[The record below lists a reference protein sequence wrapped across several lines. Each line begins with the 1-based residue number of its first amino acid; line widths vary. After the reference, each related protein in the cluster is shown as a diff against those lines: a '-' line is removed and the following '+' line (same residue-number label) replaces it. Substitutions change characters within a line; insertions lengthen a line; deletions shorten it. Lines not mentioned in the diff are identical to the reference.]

1 MFNLKNKVAVITGA
15 SRGIGKSIAEFYA
28 KAGAH
33 VTCVSRNRDTLND
46 VVQSI
51 ISNGGS
57 ASINAFD
64 VSNFI
69 EFQNNINE
77 IVVEF
82 GTIDILVNNAGIT
95 IDKLIMRMNEDDWNK
110 VLDVNL
116 KGAFN
121 GIKSVTRIMMKARSG
136 RIINISS
143 VVGLT
148 GNSGQANYAASKAGL
163 IGLSKASAKEL
174 SSRGITVNCIAPGY
188 INTDMT
194 ANITDENKE
203 NLYSQIP
210 LGRIG
215 NPNDIATAAL
225 FLASDEAGYITGQTL
240 TVDGGMVMN

>member
-64 VSNFI
+64 VSNYI

-77 IVVEF
+77 IVKEY

>member
-1 MFNLKNKVAVITGA
+1 MFDLKNKVAVVTGA

-33 VTCVSRNRDTLND
+33 VSCISRNKDTLDD
-46 VVQSI
+46 VVKTI

-57 ASINAFD
+57 ASTNAFD
-64 VSNFI
+64 VSKFI
-69 EFQNNINE
+69 EFQDNINA
-77 IVVEF
+77 IVKEY

-95 IDKLIMRMNEDDWNK
+95 IDKLIMRMNDDDWNK
-110 VLDVNL
+110 VLDINL

-121 GIKSVTRIMMKARSG
+121 GIKSVARTMMKARTG

-194 ANITDENKE
+194 VNITDENKE
-203 NLYSQIP
+203 KLYSQIP

-225 FLASDEAGYITGQTL
+225 FLASDEAGYITGQTI

>member
-1 MFNLKNKVAVITGA
+1 MFSLKNKVAVVTGA
-15 SRGIGKSIAEFYA
+15 SRGLGKEIAKIYA

-33 VTCVSRNRDTLND
+33 VCCVSRNRDTLSNT
-46 VVQSI
+46 VESI
-51 ISNGGS
+51 MSSGGT

-64 VSNFI
+64 VSSFDD
-69 EFQNNINE
+69 FQDNINE
-77 IVVEF
+77 IITEY

-95 IDKLIMRMNEDDWNK
+95 IDKLIIRMNEDDWNK
-110 VLDVNL
+110 VLDINL

-121 GIKSVTRIMMKARSG
+121 GIKSVTRTMMKARFG

-148 GNSGQANYAASKAGL
+148 GNPGQANYAASKAGL

-188 INTDMT
+188 IETDMT
-194 ANITDENKE
+194 ADMTDKNKE
-203 NLYSQIP
+203 DLYAQIP

-215 NPNDIATAAL
+215 SPIDIATAAL
-225 FLASDEAGYITGQTL
+225 FLASNEAGYITGQTI

>member
-57 ASINAFD
+57 ASTNAFD
-64 VSNFI
+64 VSNYI

-77 IVVEF
+77 IVKEY

>member
-57 ASINAFD
+57 ASIKAFD

-77 IVVEF
+77 IVKEY

>member
-1 MFNLKNKVAVITGA
+1 VAVITGA

-77 IVVEF
+77 IVKEY